1 MDNLPAYLILML
13 TDQCNLSCRYCYLGQ
28 NRKPTGKGRDME
40 FSTIDQ
46 ALELIVQDQRPF
58 HVQLTGGEPF
68 LVPQLVAHAAGKIR
82 QLIPSA
88 TMGIQTNGTCLDSV
102 AIDLIQKF
110 NLEPG
115 ISLDGDPPVQEA
127 LRGRAAQTFKGMA
140 LLEKS
145 GIPFNVTTVVS
156 ALNAETLH
164 RLVLVLGGFSM
175 ARGIGLDLL
184 VVKGDASRDSLLP
197 AEPAQIRSGIRQM
210 RKALAMVN
218 QGRTIPL
225 VVRELEKI
233 KKNQSQSRSRPFCHG
248 ARGQSL
254 AVTPEGNFFP
264 CSQTAYDP
272 RFFLGSL
279 DRDGSWTRAGLL
291 KPCDL
296 NLILSGVVQ
305 GQFQTKSQDRQDIS
319 NGCDNFKNRCMTC
332 SLDGVCPGECPSRL
346 YYNRDRRPDAVCSL
360 YQALAEPENFHLKS
374 GV

>member
-28 NRKPTGKGRDME
+28 NRKPLGKGRDME

-46 ALELIVQDQRPF
+46 ALDLIVQDQRPF
-58 HVQLTGGEPF
+58 HLQLTGGEPF
-68 LVPQLVAHAAGKIR
+68 LVPRLVAHAAQRIR
-82 QLIPSA
+82 QAIPSA
-88 TMGIQTNGTCLDSV
+88 TIGIQTNATCLDGV

-156 ALNAETLH
+156 AFNAETLH

-184 VVKGDASRDSLLP
+184 VVKGDALRDSLLP
-197 AEPAQIRSGIRQM
+197 AEPAQIRSGIQQM
-210 RKALAMVN
+210 RGALATVN
-218 QGRTIPL
+218 KGRTIPL
-225 VVRELEKI
+225 VIRELEKI
-233 KKNQSQSRSRPFCHG
+233 RKSQSQSRPRTFCHG
-248 ARGQSL
+248 ALGQSL
-254 AVTPEGNFFP
+254 AVTPDGNFFP

-279 DRDGSWTRAGLL
+279 GRAGSWSRVGLL
-291 KPCDL
+291 KPGGL
-296 NLILSGVVQ
+296 NRTLWSVVQ
-305 GQFQTKSQDRQDIS
+305 GQSQSQDRRDIF
-319 NGCDNFKNRCMTC
+319 NGCDSFKNRCMTC
-332 SLDGVCPGECPSRL
+332 SLDGFCPGDCPSRL

-360 YQALAEPENFHLKS
+360 YQALAEPENFHIKS